1 MMPSNPSS
9 SRKGSSAAQKLD
21 LFGSFLDSPGTV
33 TDVTMTILKAAASTA
48 AGVFYDELISQVL
61 RKAGPS
67 ILKEFLTALK
77 ALQEAELIKRTPAV
91 EGGKILVQVT
101 LAGKAAL
108 GDPDSHRL

>member
-1 MMPSNPSS
+1 MMPANPSS

-48 AGVFYDELISQVL
+48 TGVFYDDLIRQVV

-67 ILKEFLTALK
+67 ILEFLTAIK
-77 ALQEAELIKRTPAV
+77 ALQEAELVKRVPMD
-91 EGGKILVQVT
+91 ESGKSLVQVT

-108 GDPDSHRL
+108 GDPDSHSL